1 MTKKDL
7 IIREAQNVISTYT
20 QKLTL
25 RQIYYRL
32 VAKLI
37 IENKT
42 SQYKYLSRLL
52 VDARKSGLI
61 RYDAMEDRTREVI
74 NNKKVEYIAWRVNIK
89 RWFTYLSNPKYALPK
104 NLYQEKISLIVLEKQ
119 ALEGIF
125 KDAIDENSILVVC
138 KGYNSLSQIY
148 DLSTILENDNREVHC
163 TFFSDYDPSGLD
175 IQRNFLKQ
183 CEDLGVEFESFN
195 RIALIKEQID
205 KYHLP
210 YAPTKTTDSR
220 SKDWKDSGIVELDAL
235 DPNILVDLV
244 KKACSKNWDKNIE
257 KQKNRLEKVL
267 NQRYRKHF
275 AKELIKLAKK
285 LEKKS
290 I

>member
-7 IIREAQNVISTYT
+7 IVREAQNVISTYT

-52 VDARKSGLI
+52 VDARKSGI
-61 RYDAMEDRTREVI
+61 IGYDSMEDRTREVI
-74 NNKKVEYIAWRVNIK
+74 NNKKIEYKAWRANLKSWI
-89 RWFTYLSNPKYALPK
+89 TYIEDPKYTLPK

-125 KDAIDENSILVVC
+125 KDAIDDNSILVVC
-138 KGYNSLSQIY
+138 KGYNSLTQIY

-175 IQRNFLKQ
+175 IQRNFVKQ

-195 RIALIKEQID
+195 RVALVKEQIV

-220 SKDWKDSGIVELDAL
+220 SKDWKDRGVVELDAL
-235 DPNILVDLV
+235 EPNILVDLV
-244 KKACSKNWDKNIE
+244 KKACSKNWDENIE

-267 NQRYRKHF
+267 NARYRKHF
-275 AKELIKLAKK
+275 AKELIELGKK
-285 LEKKS
+285 LEKKGV
-290 I
+290 

>member
-7 IIREAQNVISTYT
+7 IVREAQNVISTYT

-52 VDARKSGLI
+52 VDARKSGI
-61 RYDAMEDRTREVI
+61 IGYDSMEDRTREVI
-74 NNKKVEYIAWRVNIK
+74 NNKKIEYKAWRANLKSWI
-89 RWFTYLSNPKYALPK
+89 TYIEDPKYTLPK

-125 KDAIDENSILVVC
+125 KDAIDDNSILVVC
-138 KGYNSLSQIY
+138 KGYNSLTQIY

-175 IQRNFLKQ
+175 IQRNFVKQ
-183 CEDLGVEFESFN
+183 CEDLEVEFESFN
-195 RIALIKEQID
+195 RVALVKEQIV

-220 SKDWKDSGIVELDAL
+220 SKDWKDRGVVELDAL
-235 DPNILVDLV
+235 EPNILVDLV
-244 KKACSKNWDKNIE
+244 KKACSKNWNKNIE

-267 NQRYRKHF
+267 NARYRKHF
-275 AKELIKLAKK
+275 AKELIELGKK
-285 LEKKS
+285 LEKKGV
-290 I
+290 

>member
-1 MTKKDL
+1 VSKKDL
-7 IIREAQNVISTYT
+7 IVQEAQKVISTYT

-74 NNKKVEYIAWRVNIK
+74 NNKKVEYASWRVNLK
-89 RWFTYLSNPKYALPK
+89 RWITYISNPRYTLPK

-125 KDAIDENSILVVC
+125 KDAINDNSILIVC
-138 KGYNSLSQIY
+138 KGYNSLTQIY

-220 SKDWKDSGIVELDAL
+220 SKDWKNRGVVELDAL

-257 KQKNRLEKVL
+257 KQKNRLKKVL

-285 LEKKS
+285 LEKKGV
-290 I
+290 